1 MQTLG
6 LLCAKLKF
14 SEYAS
19 HIIHPLAKLIDRE
32 GSAAVQ
38 LRKEAMDTLCAL
50 IPQLQSDFAV
60 FIPMVR
66 LRPYRLTSVFK
77 ECRRQ
82 HSDNLTP
89 LFT

>member
-66 LRPYRLTSVFK
+66 LRTSQV
-77 ECRRQ
+77 
-82 HSDNLTP
+82 NLKNVRSSTA
-89 LFT
+89 TT